1 MNGSIQKAGKFV
13 FTLTAAVLFFAL
25 TFTVEAAGGS
35 QDGGPIVVYTN
46 SGTDGRGEW
55 ITEAAKTKG
64 FDVQIVPMGSGDLT
78 NRIVAE
84 KANPVA
90 DVIFGP
96 NSMDMERMVRE
107 EALQKYQPSWVDE
120 LDKALV
126 DSKGLY
132 VPIGM
137 NPLVFAYNTDFVKG
151 GDIPKDWNDIATN
164 PKYKDK
170 YTILSLGGGTG
181 RVILSSFLLQH
192 KDPNGQHGI
201 SNQGWDLMKS
211 FIQNGHI
218 QETEEDWW
226 GKVVSGERPITE
238 LWLSGVVQR
247 MQEGNLSNVDI
258 IGNAIG
264 VPYIVEN
271 IALSTRTKNL
281 EKAKAFVEWFGSVEA
296 QTEWSRRFG
305 HLPARADAQGSI
317 SPVMKGFLAKLRSQP
332 FDWALCSAN
341 IDKWVEKIQLE
352 FVK

>member
-1 MNGSIQKAGKFV
+1 MSSIQKTGKFV
-13 FTLTAAVLFFAL
+13 FALTAAVLFFAS

-35 QDGGPIVVYTN
+35 QSSGPIVVYTN
-46 SGTDGRGEW
+46 SGTDGRAEW
-55 ITEAAKTKG
+55 MTEAAKVKG
-64 FDVQIVPMGSGDLT
+64 IDIQVMSLGAGDLT

-90 DVIFGP
+90 DVIMGP

-107 EALQKYQPSWVDE
+107 GALRKYQPSWVDK

-132 VPIGM
+132 VPIGI
-137 NPLVFAYNTDFVKG
+137 NPLVFAYNTDFIKG
-151 GDIPKDWNDIATN
+151 GDIPRDWNDIATN

-170 YTILSLGGGTG
+170 YTILSFGGGTG
-181 RVILSSFLLQH
+181 RVILSSFLLQY

-201 SNQGWDLMKS
+201 SNQGWDLMKQ
-211 FIQNGHI
+211 FIQNGHV
-218 QETEEDWW
+218 QEAEEDWW
-226 GKVVSGERPITE
+226 GKVVSGERPMTE
-238 LWLSGVVQR
+238 LWLSGVIVR
-247 MQEGNLSNVDI
+247 MQDGNLSNIDI
-258 IGNAIG
+258 IGNTIG
-264 VPYIVEN
+264 VPYVVEN

-281 EKAKAFVEWFGSVEA
+281 ETAKAFVEWFGTVEA
-296 QTEWSRRFG
+296 QTERFRRFS
-305 HLPARADAQGSI
+305 HFPARADAREGM
-317 SPVMKGFLAKLRSQP
+317 SPVMQRFMAKLQPQP

>member
-1 MNGSIQKAGKFV
+1 MNSFIRKRGKFV
-13 FTLTAAVLFFAL
+13 FTLTVAVLFFAA
-25 TFTVEAAGGS
+25 TFTVAARGNSQGS
-35 QDGGPIVVYTN
+35 GPVIVYTN
-46 SGTDGRGEW
+46 SGTDGRAEW
-55 ITEAAKTKG
+55 ITEAAKAQG
-64 FDVQIVPMGSGDLT
+64 IDVQVMNLGSGDLA
-78 NRIVAE
+78 NRAVAE

-90 DVIFGP
+90 DVIMGP
-96 NSMDMERMVRE
+96 NSMDMERLVRE
-107 EALQKYQPSWVDE
+107 GALQKYQPSWVDK

-132 VPIGM
+132 VPIGI

-151 GDIPKDWNDIATN
+151 GDIPRDWNDIAVN

-181 RVILSSFLLQH
+181 RAILSSFLLQY

-201 SNQGWDLMKS
+201 SNQGWDLMNQ

-218 QETEEDWW
+218 QDAEEDWW

-247 MQEGNLSNVDI
+247 MQEGNLTNIDI
-258 IGNAIG
+258 IGNTVG
-264 VPYIVEN
+264 VPFIVEN
-271 IALSTRTKNL
+271 IGLSTNTKNL
-281 EKAKAFVEWFGSVEA
+281 EKAKAFVEWFGSAEA

-305 HLPARADAQGSI
+305 HLPARADAQGGI
-317 SPVMKGFLAKLRSQP
+317 SSTMKGFLARLQP
-332 FDWALCSAN
+332 QSFDWALCSAN